1 MKLNLSLLAAVIH
14 ADHDDTS
21 SGDIGPILDQLQS
34 YCTETYG
41 LPAYETGRLTKNQ
54 FARKWTNRKV
64 SKEKLFSGKLK
75 FKFNLYYISFVL
87 KMF

>member
-1 MKLNLSLLAAVIH
+1 MKLNFALLAAVIH
-14 ADHDDTS
+14 ADDDTS

-41 LPAYETGRLTKNQ
+41 LPAYDTGRLTQDQ

-64 SKEKLFSGKLK
+64 FKEKHFSGENK
-75 FKFNLYYISFVL
+75 F
-87 KMF
+87 